1 MKRLLLL
8 ILFAMAS
15 SLTASGQ
22 HPQSTYSYLE
32 IFDVETGTHRVVKS
46 FPYVIEA
53 PNWTPDGK
61 WLIVNKD
68 GRLFKLAPDGSTDLQ
83 EIDTGSIVQCNND
96 HVVTADGRWIGLSSN
111 DPANIRSYA
120 RPASPAW

>member
-1 MKRLLLL
+1 MKRLF
-8 ILFAMAS
+8 IIFIIAVAS
-15 SLTASGQ
+15 SFTAFGQ
-22 HPQSTYSYLE
+22 HPQPSYSYLE
-32 IFDVETGTHRVVKS
+32 IFDVETGTHKVVKS

-83 EIDTGSIVQCNND
+83 EIDTGSIVQWHND
-96 HVVTADGRWIGLSSN
+96 HVVTADGRWRRLSRN
-111 DPANIRSYA
+111 DPANVRS
-120 RPASPAW
+120 